1 MYNVLNVYNLFL
13 KPPFFFSFNVNIA
26 VWQSHMNKDHGE
38 DTKAIVQHW
47 TSVPVCHLARYTIYS
62 VSKKSDSISTINI
75 MESFFV
81 KPVFNMISLCISGHK
96 KKISIWMAFWLSCIL
111 HYCFIYDINAWKKY
125 DVEKANLNKI
135 VWSGKNV

>member
-1 MYNVLNVYNLFL
+1 
-13 KPPFFFSFNVNIA
+13 
-26 VWQSHMNKDHGE
+26 MNKDHGE

-62 VSKKSDSISTINI
+62 VSKKSDAISTVNI

-96 KKISIWMAFWLSCIL
+96 KKIYMDGFLIIMYITLLFYL
-111 HYCFIYDINAWKKY
+111 
-125 DVEKANLNKI
+125 
-135 VWSGKNV
+135 